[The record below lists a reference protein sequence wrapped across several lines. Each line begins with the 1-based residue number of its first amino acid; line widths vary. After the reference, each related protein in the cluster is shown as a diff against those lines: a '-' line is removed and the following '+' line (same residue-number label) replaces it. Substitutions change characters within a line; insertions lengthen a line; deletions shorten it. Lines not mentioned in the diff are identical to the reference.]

1 MNMKKLLFA
10 VVCALAFVAC
20 KQGKSDADLAGAQL
34 RDSLNRVIEQKDT
47 EINDLMSTMNEIEEG
62 FREINEAENRLSLAR
77 DGEGAN
83 REQRIRENLQFIQST
98 MKQNRELIAK
108 LQRQLREGSIK
119 GDQLQ
124 RTIENLTKQMEEK
137 DQQLQQ
143 LRAELLETTDQEN
156 REYYYGPEGGESV
169 KERDG
174 ATTTERRDGFGN
186 TVYHERV
193 SAEEDGDSSISITEY
208 EYGGDGRRERRT
220 ENSEDYYGG
229 YRANGTHSHESTT
242 VIAYEYDGEG
252 RLSGTTKERTY
263 VEVTRTG
270 TSTGTT
276 IERSEYSYGDGV
288 VTINSHIENSY
299 SSGSSDS
306 WDNEETFEINAYGR
320 KL

>member
-1 MNMKKLLFA
+1 MKKLLFA

-137 DQQLQQ
+137 DKQLQQ
-143 LRAELLETTDQEN
+143 LREELDAKDIHIMDLDEKIANLNTNVDNLTEEGNRKTQKINDQDQQLHTAWYVFGTKDEL
-156 REYYYGPEGGESV
+156 
-169 KERDG
+169 KEQR
-174 ATTTERRDGFGN
+174 
-186 TVYHERV
+186 
-193 SAEEDGDSSISITEY
+193 I
-208 EYGGDGRRERRT
+208 
-220 ENSEDYYGG
+220 
-229 YRANGTHSHESTT
+229 
-242 VIAYEYDGEG
+242 YDGG
-252 RLSGTTKERTY
+252 KVLQGNFNRSYFTKIDIRVTKEIKLYSRSAKMLTAHPASSYTLQRDANKQY
-263 VEVTRTG
+263 VLRITNPQQFWS
-270 TSTGTT
+270 TSKYLV
-276 IERSEYSYGDGV
+276 IQV
-288 VTINSHIENSY
+288 
-299 SSGSSDS
+299 
-306 WDNEETFEINAYGR
+306 
-320 KL
+320 K